1 MGVELMDNPKKKVTR
16 STLNFLKDNVL
27 GVTDLTRTN
36 KLSEILNS
44 FAGAESQEV
53 FIIQNHKNKDAT
65 GVLID
70 LEHMDRLLAIE
81 EMYEKMV
88 DDYMYQV
95 ALERKDEVADIPF
108 ESIIT
113 GEDLDVDEI
122 LNLVDEL
129 ELDED

>member
-1 MGVELMDNPKKKVTR
+1 VSVEIMDNPKKKVTR

-44 FAGAESQEV
+44 FAGAESDEV
-53 FIIQNHKNKDAT
+53 YIIQNYKNKDAT

-81 EMYEKMV
+81 EFYEKMV
-88 DDYMYQV
+88 DDYMYQI
-95 ALERKDEVADIPF
+95 ALERKDEVANIPLESVIGDENLNIDDIL
-108 ESIIT
+108 T
-113 GEDLDVDEI
+113 
-122 LNLVDEL
+122 LVDTL

>member
-1 MGVELMDNPKKKVTR
+1 MMNPKKRVTR

-36 KLSEILNS
+36 KLSEILNQ
-44 FAGAESQEV
+44 FAGVESDEV
-53 FIIQNHKNKDAT
+53 YIIQNHKNKDAT

-81 EMYEKMV
+81 EFYEKIV
-88 DDYMYQV
+88 DDYMYQI
-95 ALERKDEVADIPF
+95 ALERKDEVADIPL
-108 ESIIT
+108 ESVIA
-113 GEDLDVDEI
+113 EENLDADEI
-122 LNLVDEL
+122 LNLVDTL

>member
-1 MGVELMDNPKKKVTR
+1 MDNPKKKVTR

-44 FAGAESQEV
+44 FAGTESQEV
-53 FIIQNHKNKDAT
+53 FIIQNYKNKDAT

-81 EMYEKMV
+81 EMYERMV
-88 DDYMYQV
+88 DDYMYHV

-108 ESIIT
+108 ESVIT

>member
-1 MGVELMDNPKKKVTR
+1 MDNPKKKVTR